1 MEDKRVPESQVKI
14 NDETERLDSGFRGL
28 QHSLNLFVNRIEGD
42 DYTVGLKKQIA
53 ESLIH
58 IDSLPESKNMN
69 PSHFDKLNLYC
80 QYSCNIM
87 TKLSEFI
94 STLNILYTSPNA
106 NKKVLDR
113 MINEFTIEPEKKKE
127 DTRNGAELIK
137 DGVI

>member
-1 MEDKRVPESQVKI
+1 MDDNRVPESQVKI
-14 NDETERLDSGFRGL
+14 NDDTEMLNQGFQGL
-28 QHSLNLFVNRIEGD
+28 QHYLQLFVNRIEGD
-42 DYTVGLKKQIA
+42 DYTIGLKKQIA
-53 ESLIH
+53 DTLNH
-58 IDSLPESKNMN
+58 IDSLPESKNIN

-80 QYSCNIM
+80 QYSCQIM

-94 STLNILYTSPNA
+94 STINIRYTSPNA

-113 MINEFTIEPEKKKE
+113 MVEEFTIEPKEKKE